1 MSELSINTW
10 QGYSAENG
18 IEPIAKLEQACWSP
32 WLGASLE
39 SLAGRAEVFP
49 NGQLCIYSELGLLGT
64 LSVNEIQW
72 NGQPECLPTWDEV
85 AGEPTTYEHTYVP
98 GGNTLCLMSMNV
110 SPLGRG
116 QQLPKQLIST
126 LLDFAKNTGV
136 EHVIGSFRPSAYSQA
151 VLAAI
156 EDGHEPPSFE
166 DYCTSTNELGEPAD
180 PWLRSLS
187 KNGMKPI
194 AVDHH
199 AMYIPVAQEEFDELK
214 KPNWQQIVIGGKQA
228 WWCGETGF
236 FYPQAD
242 GSYVYSE
249 SNLWGTLY
257 EKQ

>member
-1 MSELSINTW
+1 MSELLSIDTW
-10 QGYSAENG
+10 KGFVRENG
-18 IEPIAKLEQACWSP
+18 IEPIASLEQACWSP
-32 WLGASLE
+32 WLAASLE
-39 SLAGRAEVFP
+39 SLVGRAEVFP
-49 NGQLCIYSELGLLGT
+49 NGQLCIYSKLGLLAT

-72 NGQPECLPTWDEV
+72 DGQSENLPTWDEV

-98 GGNTLCLMSMNV
+98 DGNTLCLMSMNV

-116 QQLPKQLIST
+116 QQLPKLLIKT
-126 LLDFAKNTGV
+126 LIDFAKDSGV

-156 EDGHEPPSFE
+156 EKGHEPLTFE
-166 DYCTSTNELGEPAD
+166 AYCQTTNGVGEPVD

-187 KNGMKPI
+187 KNGMKSLT
-194 AVDHH
+194 VDHN
-199 AMYIPVAQEEFDELK
+199 AMHIPVAQDEFDALK
-214 KPNWQQIVIGGKQA
+214 HPDWHQIIIDGEQA

-236 FYPQAD
+236 FYPQTD

-257 EKQ
+257 EQ

>member
-10 QGYSAENG
+10 EGYANESG
-18 IEPIAKLEQACWSP
+18 IEPIAELEKECWSP
-32 WLGASLE
+32 WLAASLG
-39 SLAGRAEVFP
+39 SLKGRAEVFP

-72 NGQPECLPTWDEV
+72 DGQPSSLPTWDQV

-98 GGNTLCLMSMNV
+98 NGNTLCLMSMNV

-116 QQLPKQLIST
+116 QQLPKLLIAT
-126 LLDFAKNTGV
+126 LLDFAKNKGI

-151 VLAAI
+151 VLTAVKQ
-156 EDGHEPPSFE
+156 GQEPPVFE
-166 DYCTSTNELGEPAD
+166 TYCQTVNEHGEPVD

-187 KNGMKPI
+187 KNGMKPL

-199 AMYIPVAQEEFDELK
+199 AMQIPISQEEFASVQ
-214 KPNWQQIVIGGKQA
+214 KPDWQQITIAGQPV
-228 WWCGETGF
+228 WWCAETGF
-236 FYPQAD
+236 FCPQAD

-249 SNLWGTLY
+249 SNIWGALY